1 VTWFSE
7 AQLEEYVLSL
17 LVEAGWVA
25 VHGVTIAPGE
35 PAAERTDYREVILE
49 RRLLDAVR
57 ALNPDLPEQAVR
69 DVVDTVR
76 RPESQV
82 AASENW
88 RFYQLLTQGVPV
100 EYRDATGRVKAVR
113 AALVD
118 WSDPGAND
126 LLAVNQFTIHGAK
139 RDRRP
144 DVVLFVNGLPLGLIE
159 LKKTGSVNAS
169 LRSAFQQIQTYR
181 AQIPDL
187 FTFNQAVVLSD
198 GISAKAGPFSGAW
211 EHYAPWKTIDGTREP
226 AGTVPQ
232 IEVLVRGLLTPDV
245 FLDWVRSFVAVY
257 GDGETTIRKQAK
269 YHQYWA
275 VRKAVQRTVDAVR
288 GDGRVGVVWHTQ
300 GSGKSLEMA
309 YYAGQVMRHPDMAN
323 PTVIVLTDRNQLD
336 DQLHD
341 ETFAASRPG
350 APLPEP
356 PVQADSRE
364 VLRDLLE
371 GRQSG
376 GIIFSTIQKFGLSK
390 EDRDSGKSFPVLSA
404 RSNIVVM
411 VDEAHRTNY
420 GFITGF
426 ARNLRDALPNA
437 SFIAFTGTPIEEK
450 DRSTTSVFGTYIDV
464 YDMTQSV
471 ADGATVKVFYE
482 ARLAKVELPDEAH
495 RIIDT
500 EFVEATEGS
509 EEEVVERLKSRWA
522 RVEAI
527 VGSDQRVA
535 TLAQDI
541 VTHWEA
547 RRELLTGKGMIVAMS
562 RRIAVKLYDAIV
574 ALRPEWHTED
584 DTTGKIKVV
593 ITGSA
598 TDDAPL
604 QSHLR
609 SKAEFT
615 ALKARASDPAD
626 KLELVIVR
634 DMWLTGFD
642 SPAMHTMYVDKPM
655 KGASLMQA
663 ITRVNR
669 VFRDKPAGLVVDYI
683 GIAEDLKTA
692 LADYTQRDRDD
703 AKVGQDVEKVAIPE
717 MLAEHSIVAGII
729 AVVAWRAILATAA
742 PGAQLHAIAAVVD
755 HLLAAERD
763 ADDVA
768 GAPSSA
774 EELAAA
780 ENPGEAQTR
789 PVADSHEQSP
799 KQRFMAHTRR
809 LRSFFVM
816 VPTSPEAQSIRDDMA
831 FFDAV
836 RAQIAKIDSITR
848 GPGGDGA
855 EMDTAIQQIIS
866 EHIAGGGVIDIYAET
881 GLATPDLSLIDDD
894 FIESFRLAANKNV
907 RFEMLKRLLKNEVR
921 KVGQRN
927 VVTGKLFSE
936 MLDASLNRYHNR
948 ALDTAE
954 VVAEMV
960 DLAKR
965 MKADADRGK
974 DLGLTDDEIAFYD
987 ALRTNESA
995 VQVLQDEVMKKLAH
1009 ELTTI
1014 VRRDATTDWSVK
1026 EQVRAKL
1033 RTSIKRLLL
1042 RHGYPPDKEPTATEL
1057 VMEQAELMGEWQDNI
1072 DWDTR
1077 GHAADTQWTSTVVA
1091 TDTADVR
1098 ESQVDIPAGVE
1109 RRRM

>member
-17 LVEAGWVA
+17 LAEAGWA
-25 VHGVTIAPGE
+25 TVHGVVIAPGE
-35 PAAERTDYREVILE
+35 PGAERHDYRQVILE
-49 RRLLDAVR
+49 QRLLDAIR
-57 ALNPDLPEQAVR
+57 GLNPDLPESAVR

-76 RPESQV
+76 RPESAV
-82 AASENW
+82 AESENW

-100 EYRDATGRVKAVR
+100 EYRDKTGMVKAAR

-118 WSDPGAND
+118 WADVAVND
-126 LLAVNQFTIHGAK
+126 MVAVNQFTIHGPK

-159 LKKTGSVNAS
+159 LKATGSVNAS
-169 LRSAFQQIQTYR
+169 LKSAFQQVETYR

-187 FTFNQAVVLSD
+187 FTYTQVVVLSD
-198 GISAKAGPFSGAW
+198 GMSAKAAPFSGAW
-211 EHYAPWKTIDGTREP
+211 EHYAPWKTIDGTLEP
-226 AGTVPQ
+226 TGAVPQ
-232 IEVLVRGLLTPDV
+232 IEVLTKGLLTPAV
-245 FLDWVRSFVAVY
+245 FLDWVRSYVAVY
-257 GDGETTIRKQAK
+257 GDGESTVRKQAK

-309 YYAGQVMRHPDMAN
+309 YYAGQVMRHPDMGN

-341 ETFAASRPG
+341 ETFAAAKPG
-350 APLPEP
+350 APLPES
-356 PVQADSRE
+356 PVQADSRDA
-364 VLRDLLE
+364 VKTLLA

-376 GIIFSTIQKFGLSK
+376 GIIFSTIQKFGLSR
-390 EDRDSGKSFPVLSA
+390 EDRDAGKSFPVLSTRA
-404 RSNIVVM
+404 NIVVM

-420 GFITGF
+420 GFISGF

-437 SFIAFTGTPIEEK
+437 SFVAFTGTPIEEK

-509 EEEVVERLKSRWA
+509 EDEVVERLKTRWA

-527 VGSDQRVA
+527 VGSDQRIA
-535 TLAQDI
+535 ALAEDI

-547 RRELLTGKGMIVAMS
+547 RREVLTGKGMIVAMS

-574 ALRPEWHTED
+574 ALRPEWHTD
-584 DTTGKIKVV
+584 DDSTGRVKVV

-598 TDDAPL
+598 TDEAPL
-604 QSHLR
+604 QKHLR

-615 ALKARASDPAD
+615 ALKARATDPQD
-626 KLELVIVR
+626 ELELVIVR

-655 KGASLMQA
+655 KGAALMQA

-683 GIAEDLKTA
+683 GIAEDLKSA
-692 LADYTQRDRDD
+692 LADYTKRDRDD
-703 AKVGQDVEKVAIPE
+703 AKVGQDVARVAIPE

-729 AVVAWRAILATAA
+729 TAVDWRAMLATKA

-755 HLLAAERD
+755 HLLATERD
-763 ADDVA
+763 DV
-768 GAPSSA
+768 GVAPSSA

-789 PVADSHEQSP
+789 PVSDSEQQTP

-816 VPTSPEAQSIRDDMA
+816 VPTSSEANTIRDDVA

-836 RAQIAKIDSITR
+836 RAQLAKLESTGR

-866 EHIAGGGVIDIYAET
+866 EHVAGGGVIDIYAET
-881 GLATPDLSLIDDD
+881 GLANPDLSLIDDD

-907 RFEMLKRLLKNEVR
+907 RFEMLKRLLQGEVR

-927 VVTGKLFSE
+927 VVAGRLFSE

-948 ALDTAE
+948 ALDTAQ

-960 DLAKR
+960 DLAKK
-965 MKADADRGK
+965 MKADAERGK
-974 DLGLTDDEIAFYD
+974 DLGLTEDEIAFYD
-987 ALRTNESA
+987 ALRTNDSA
-995 VQVLQDEVMKKLAH
+995 VEVLKDEVMKKLAH
-1009 ELTTI
+1009 ELTGI
-1014 VRRDATTDWSVK
+1014 VRRDATTDWNVK

-1042 RHGYPPDKEPTATEL
+1042 RHGYPPDQEPTATEL
-1057 VMEQAELMGEWQDNI
+1057 VMEQAELMGEWQDGAS
-1072 DWDTR
+1072 WD
-1077 GHAADTQWTSTVVA
+1077 GSVADTQWTSTMVPTEPA
-1091 TDTADVR
+1091 DTR
-1098 ESQVDIPAGVE
+1098 ESQEASPRA
-1109 RRRM
+1109 

>member
-1 VTWFSE
+1 MTWFSE
-7 AQLEEYVLSL
+7 AELENYVLTL
-17 LVEAGWVA
+17 LSESGWA
-25 VHGVTIAPGE
+25 TVHGPDIAPGE
-35 PAAERTDYREVILE
+35 ARAERDDYRDVLLE
-49 RRLLDAVR
+49 QRLLDAIR
-57 ALNPDLPEQAVR
+57 ALNPHLPKSAVR
-69 DVVDTVR
+69 EVVGTVR

-82 AASENW
+82 AATENW
-88 RFYQLLTQGVPV
+88 RMYQLLTQGVPV
-100 EYRDATGRVKAVR
+100 EYRDSTGTVR
-113 AALVD
+113 AARAVLVD
-118 WSDPGAND
+118 WADPAAND
-126 LLAVNQFTIHGAK
+126 LVAVNQFTIHGPK

-159 LKKTGSVNAS
+159 LKATGSVSAS
-169 LRSAFQQIQTYR
+169 LRSAFHQVQTYR

-187 FTFNQAVVLSD
+187 FTYNQVVVLSD
-198 GISAKAGPFSGAW
+198 GMSAKAAPFSGAW
-211 EHYAPWKTIDGTREP
+211 EHYAPWKTIDGTMEP
-226 AGTVPQ
+226 SGAVPQ
-232 IEVLVRGLLTPDV
+232 IEVLTKGLLDPGV
-245 FLDWVRSFVAVY
+245 FLDWMRSYVAVY
-257 GDGETTIRKQAK
+257 GDGAETVRKQAK

-309 YYAGQVMRHPDMAN
+309 YYAGQVMRHADMAN

-364 VLRDLLE
+364 ALRELLA

-376 GIIFSTIQKFGLSK
+376 GIIFSTIQKFGLSR
-390 EDRDSGKSFPVLSA
+390 EDRDAGRSFPALST

-437 SFIAFTGTPIEEK
+437 SFIAFTGTPIEEQ
-450 DRSTTSVFGTYIDV
+450 DRSTTAVFGTYIDV

-471 ADGATVKVFYE
+471 ADGATVKVYYE
-482 ARLAKVELPDEAH
+482 ARLAKVDLPEEAH
-495 RIIDT
+495 RAIDT

-509 EEEVVERLKSRWA
+509 EDEVVERLKSRWA

-535 TLAQDI
+535 TLAEDI

-547 RRELLTGKGMIVAMS
+547 RRELLSGKGMIVAMS
-562 RRIAVKLYDAIV
+562 RRIAVKLYDAII
-574 ALRPEWHTED
+574 ALRPQWHTD
-584 DTTGKIKVV
+584 DETTGKIKVV

-598 TDDAPL
+598 TDEAPL
-604 QSHLR
+604 QRHLR
-609 SKAEFT
+609 SKAGFT
-615 ALKARASDPAD
+615 ALKARATDPQD
-626 KLELVIVR
+626 ELELVIVR

-655 KGASLMQA
+655 KGAALMQA

-683 GIAEDLKTA
+683 GIAEDLKAA
-692 LADYTQRDRDD
+692 LAEYTKRDRDD
-703 AKVGQDVEKVAIPE
+703 AKVGQDVARVAIPE
-717 MLAEHSIVAGII
+717 MLAEHSTVAGII
-729 AVVAWRAILATAA
+729 TAVDWRAILATQA

-755 HLLAAERD
+755 HLLEAERGTSPD
-763 ADDVA
+763 PAAVSA
-768 GAPSSA
+768 AP
-774 EELAAA
+774 ELAAA

-789 PVADSHEQSP
+789 PVLDSEEQTP

-816 VPTSPEAQSIRDDMA
+816 VPTSVEAQAIRDDVA

-836 RAQIAKIDSITR
+836 RAQLAKLETTGR
-848 GPGGDGA
+848 GPDGDGA

-866 EHIAGGGVIDIYAET
+866 AHVAGSGVIDIYAET
-881 GLATPDLSLIDDD
+881 GLANPDLSLIDDD
-894 FIESFRLAANKNV
+894 FIESFRLATNKNV
-907 RFEMLKRLLKNEVR
+907 RFEMLKRLLEKEVR
-921 KVGQRN
+921 TVSRRN
-927 VVTGKLFSE
+927 VVAGKLFSE

-960 DLAKR
+960 DLAKKLR
-965 MKADADRGK
+965 ADAERGK
-974 DLGLTDDEIAFYD
+974 ALGLTDDEIAFYD
-987 ALRTNESA
+987 ALRTNDSA
-995 VQVLQDEVMKKLAH
+995 VKVLQDETMKALAH
-1009 ELTTI
+1009 QLTAI

-1057 VMEQAELMGEWQDNI
+1057 VMEQAELMGDRQ
-1072 DWDTR
+1072 T
-1077 GHAADTQWTSTVVA
+1077 H
-1091 TDTADVR
+1091 
-1098 ESQVDIPAGVE
+1098 
-1109 RRRM
+1109 